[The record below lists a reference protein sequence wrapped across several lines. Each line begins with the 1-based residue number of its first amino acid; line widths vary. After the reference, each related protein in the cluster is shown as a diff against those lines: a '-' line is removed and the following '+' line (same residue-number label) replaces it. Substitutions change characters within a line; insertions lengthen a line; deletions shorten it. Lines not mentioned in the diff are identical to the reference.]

1 MTYRSAEDALRER
14 TTALEAQLRTLE
26 EKKKSAAEVDA
37 DVLRVVEDLRKSR
50 TLLDRLEKK
59 RALPMLEDARVA
71 SPCNANWAEMVG
83 DDKSRYCGKC
93 EKNVFNLSAMTRD
106 EAELLMLEKEGNL
119 CIRLYRRKDGTVLTQ
134 DCPVG
139 VRKKRLRLVGVLAI
153 GGGVVA
159 AAAGFATAALTSQQ
173 ATVTMG
179 DMEPTPSAHP
189 LPTPAPSGTTAV
201 MGEMEPEPEPPPA
214 VEMGKRAA
222 PPPPA
227 PVPKPPAATDRAHPK
242 RDLLR

>member
-14 TTALEAQLRTLE
+14 TTALEAHLRGLE
-26 EKKKSAAEVDA
+26 EKKKSAAELESEVD
-37 DVLRVVEDLRKSR
+37 RVVQDLKKSR

-59 RALPMLEDARVA
+59 RALPMLEEVRVA
-71 SPCNANWAEMVG
+71 SPCNASWDEMVG
-83 DDKSRYCGKC
+83 DDKARYCGKC

-153 GGGVVA
+153 GGSVVA
-159 AAAGFATAALTSQQ
+159 AAAGFGAAMLSQSL
-173 ATVTMG
+173 G
-179 DMEPTPSAHP
+179 KP
-189 LPTPAPSGTTAV
+189 PTPAFVPPPDTYPVQGGA
-201 MGEMEPEPEPPPA
+201 EAPPEPPEPPPPQ
-214 VEMGKRAA
+214 VEMGKKEANPHPA
-222 PPPPA
+222 PPP
-227 PVPKPPAATDRAHPK
+227 KHEMGERK
-242 RDLLR
+242 K

>member
-1 MTYRSAEDALRER
+1 MTYRSAEHALRER

-26 EKKKSAAEVDA
+26 EKKKSAAEVEA

-59 RALPMLEDARVA
+59 RALPMLEDVRVA

-119 CIRLYRRKDGTVLTQ
+119 CIRLYRRKDGTVLTE

-153 GGGVVA
+153 GGGVIA
-159 AAAGFATAALTSQQ
+159 AAAGFATAALTSRS
-173 ATVTMG
+173 VTMG
-179 DMEPTPSAHP
+179 DMGPTTSAQPAPTPP
-189 LPTPAPSGTTAV
+189 PSGTTAV
-201 MGEMEPEPEPPPA
+201 MGAMEPEPEPEVPPA
-214 VEMGKRAA
+214 FEMGKRAA

-227 PVPKPPAATDRAHPK
+227 PKAPAAPDRAHPK
-242 RDLLR
+242 LEILK